1 MSGVTSLYAFS
12 NFTFTSC
19 GATGSNGP
27 TLAQVYS
34 AYTGVSWSN
43 YISVSGTKPGVQLWQ
58 PPASTVYWCEVA
70 GCSGVLNPAASTGA
84 IMCGDIFLDK
94 TKQYQ
99 ILVGQRGQSASGQ
112 NVSGSGGTFL
122 VDPDNVA
129 LIIAGGGGGNR
140 LGSNDSSASIT
151 TSGKNGNAAGNS
163 AGTGNPTY
171 AGGTN
176 GGGGVGNNGAGGG
189 GGMTGDGQ
197 QVAWNGGKAFINGG
211 IGGTSSN
218 NAALGACDGRAR
230 NGGFGGGGGTN
241 ASCSYICAGGGGYS
255 GGGAAISGS
264 ASGNAAGGGGS
275 YSIATTQSNFSL
287 TNGNSNLGY
296 IAVRYSSGVPTTG
309 SISLINL
316 GQRIGVNATVIKVS
330 DLYSKYT
337 SGPTAGLVSFSNY
350 RGLNPIFA

>member
-70 GCSGVLNPAASTGA
+70 GCSGVQNPAASTGA

-99 ILVGQRGQSASGQ
+99 ILVGQRGQTSGGPF
-112 NVSGSGGTFL
+112 SGSGGTFL
-122 VDPDNVA
+122 VDPSETP
-129 LIIAGGGGGNR
+129 LIIAGGGGANR

-151 TSGKNGNAAGNS
+151 TSGKTGNAAGT
-163 AGTGNPTY
+163 TGN

-176 GGGGVGNNGAGGG
+176 GGGGAGSTAGGG
-189 GGMTGDGQ
+189 GGFSGNGNAWTGGL
-197 QVAWNGGKAFINGG
+197 AFTNGG
-211 IGGTSSN
+211 IGGAGSN
-218 NAALGACDGRAR
+218 NSALGACDLRAR
-230 NGGFGGGGGTN
+230 NGGFGGGGGVN
-241 ASCSYICAGGGGYS
+241 ASCAYVCGGGGGYS
-255 GGGAAISGS
+255 GGGAAQSALAVGNSG
-264 ASGNAAGGGGS
+264 GGGGS

-287 TNGNSNLGY
+287 TSGNSNLGY

-309 SISLINL
+309 SLSLINL

-330 DLYSKYT
+330 DLYSKYA